1 MKLVSR
7 LALVLV
13 LFCLV
18 GSVATAADDPK
29 KDAEKSAVVAET
41 AVKTNGPG
49 IGMGLSVVGAGLG
62 IGLIGFSA
70 LASMARQPEMAGR
83 ISGSM
88 ILLAALVEGAGII
101 GILFSLAS
109 LFL

>member
-1 MKLVSR
+1 MKLASR
-7 LALVLV
+7 FALILALVCFMASFAAAV
-13 LFCLV
+13 DEPK
-18 GSVATAADDPK
+18 GTTAAPT
-29 KDAEKSAVVAET
+29 VAADT

-70 LASMARQPEMAGR
+70 LSSMARQPEMAGR

-88 ILLAALVEGAGII
+88 ILLAALVEGAAVI
-101 GILFSLAS
+101 SLA
-109 LFL
+109 LCFLIAR

>member
-18 GSVATAADDPK
+18 GSAAFAQGEPK
-29 KDAEKSAVVAET
+29 KGAETPTVVAET

-88 ILLAALVEGAGII
+88 ILLAALVEGAAVI
-101 GILFSLAS
+101 SLA
-109 LFL
+109 LCFLIAR